1 MLVASDTF
9 LNIADLDLLLGCVIF
24 TFSDMGVVDL
34 QRLVFVGD
42 RGHFVG
48 VCSVERAL
56 EESSL

>member
-9 LNIADLDLLLGCVIF
+9 LNMADLDLLLGCVIF
-24 TFSDMGVVDL
+24 TFSEIGVVDRHL
-34 QRLVFVGD
+34 FVFVGD

-48 VCSVERAL
+48 VCSVEGAL